1 MLRQVV
7 ERYVWL
13 HQSTGYSY
21 RKHGYIL
28 RSFCSYAEE
37 RGDQFVR
44 TNTAIAWARLGPTA
58 NARQSRLRHVR
69 HFARLMHAEDAR
81 HEIPPDYTFGPMLPR
96 RRPHIF
102 SAREINSLLQ
112 GAAALGPPGSLRPRV
127 YTTLFGLLAV
137 TGLRIS
143 EALALDL
150 ADVTADGLVIRDTK
164 FRKSRLIPLHDST
177 REALDRYL
185 LARTRCAADNDA
197 VFLSV
202 RGTRLGYQSSFMI
215 FRQIVG
221 RLKIGDGAFTRRPR
235 LHDFRHTFAVRSI
248 EDCAWDREALAR
260 HMLSLSTYL
269 GHARLSNTYWYL
281 QATPRLL
288 AEIAARTE
296 ALAGRRC

>member
-1 MLRQVV
+1 MLRNVV

-28 RSFCSYAEE
+28 RNFSSFAEAL
-37 RGDQFVR
+37 GDKFVR
-44 TNTAIAWARLGPTA
+44 ANTAIAWARLGPTG

-81 HEIPPDYTFGPMLPR
+81 HEVPPAYTFGPILPR

-102 SAREINSLLQ
+102 SIREVRALLK
-112 GAAALGPPGSLRPRV
+112 ATAALGPRGSLRPRV

-150 ADVTADGLVIRDTK
+150 GDVTADGLVIRKTK
-164 FRKSRLIPLHDST
+164 FRKSRLIPLHGST

-185 LARTRCAADNDA
+185 LVRIRSARGNDA
-197 VFLSV
+197 VFLSL
-202 RGTRLGYQSSFMI
+202 RGTRLGYQSSFTM

-221 RLKIGDGAFTRRPR
+221 RLKIGDGALRRRPR
-235 LHDFRHTFAVRSI
+235 LHDLRHTFAVRSI
-248 EDCAWDREALAR
+248 EDCSWDRESLTR

-269 GHARLSNTYWYL
+269 GHAQLSDTYWYL

-296 ALAGRRC
+296 AQAGRRS